1 VDADRRGLSA
11 RAVLAGFAATVALA
25 VTAYESSRGVGRDV
39 VYTVVT
45 VVPVVA
51 IPLGVRVNRIRKR
64 LAWHLLAAMLSL
76 LTVSNLLWAAGSIWG
91 HWQTVEDE
99 LFYWGYPVAY
109 VGVLTAAAI
118 LVAQRAPRDAGG
130 VIDAALVGVCG
141 AGMLWEWLLRPRL
154 APTFEDAGSRIFV
167 LVSTLALMAALG
179 SLLRVTATIGQ
190 ARASL
195 AFLFGSLSCT
205 LVGNVTEELGYA
217 GLKTELWIVSYLCLA
232 AAAMHPAA
240 AHVTTPTADRPDT
253 VTSGRL
259 VRLGLVLA
267 VNPIVGGVPQLF
279 GQPPDGLLL
288 TVGALV
294 SIPLVLFRVGQL
306 ARQRTEAEQAMAYRA
321 AHDELTGLPNRRTV
335 LDQLDR
341 AVEQFNAGELD
352 ELTVLF
358 CDLDGFKPINDR
370 LGHQVGDEVLRIA
383 AYRLRDC
390 LRTGDLVGRF
400 GGDEFLVVCQGPG
413 GDEIVSRV
421 GRVFDDPLVVAD
433 NRVTLGVSVGV
444 ARTGPDTA
452 TTSDALIAIADDSMY
467 AVKRSRYRTVG

>member
-1 VDADRRGLSA
+1 LDTDRRGLSS
-11 RAVLAGFAATVALA
+11 RAALAGFAAAVVLAL
-25 VTAYESSRGVGRDV
+25 TAYESSRAARDI
-39 VYTVVT
+39 VYTIVT

-51 IPLGVRVNRIRKR
+51 IPLGIRANRIRKG
-64 LAWHLLAAMLSL
+64 LAWHLLTAMLSI
-76 LTVSNLLWAAGSIWG
+76 LTMSNLLWAAGSIWS
-91 HWQTVEDE
+91 HWTMVED
-99 LFYWGYPVAY
+99 LFFYVGYPIAY
-109 VGVLTAAAI
+109 LGMLTASWI

-141 AGMLWEWLLRPRL
+141 AGMLWEWLLRPGL
-154 APTFEDAGSRIFV
+154 APLFQATGSRIFV
-167 LVSTLALMAALG
+167 LVTTLALMATLG

-190 ARASL
+190 GRASL

-205 LVGNVTEELGYA
+205 LVGNVTEELGYSA
-217 GLKTELWIVSYLCLA
+217 LKTELWIVSYLCLA
-232 AAAMHPAA
+232 TAALHPAA
-240 AHVTTPTADRPDT
+240 AHVTTPTAERPDT

-279 GQPPDGLLL
+279 GRPPDGLLL
-288 TVGALV
+288 TVGTLV
-294 SIPLVLFRVGQL
+294 SIPLVLIRVGQL
-306 ARQRTEAEQAMAYRA
+306 ARQRAEAQQALAYQA

-400 GGDEFLVVCQGPG
+400 GGDEFLIVCQGPG
-413 GDEIVSRV
+413 GDEIVSRID
-421 GRVFDDPLVVAD
+421 RVFDDPLLVSKGRA
-433 NRVTLGVSVGV
+433 RLGVSVGV
-444 ARTGPDTA
+444 ARTTLGVS
-452 TTSDALIAIADDSMY
+452 TTGDALVARADDAMY
-467 AVKRSRYRTVG
+467 EVKRARHRAVG